1 MESEMIGY
9 TSCTIDSEILEL
21 LRKMGARPVDS
32 TSATS
37 SGILITSASSNSAI
51 LGVNDGYWWNQD
63 ETPAHDPVS
72 FLAQKQKRIA
82 RQQIDQRNDR
92 IKAWEDKRK
101 RFK

>member
-1 MESEMIGY
+1 MMIE
-9 TSCTIDSEILEL
+9 SCTIDSEIREL

-37 SGILITSASSNSAI
+37 SGIMFASLNS
-51 LGVNDGYWWNQD
+51 LDVNNGYCD
-63 ETPAHDPVS
+63 PPATPDQ
-72 FLAQKQKRIA
+72 FLNQKQKRIA
-82 RQQIDQRNDR
+82 RQQIVQRNDR

>member
-1 MESEMIGY
+1 MIGY
-9 TSCTIDSEILEL
+9 ASCTIDSEILEL

-37 SGILITSASSNSAI
+37 SGILITSSSSDSAI
-51 LGVNDGYWWNQD
+51 LGVNDGYWPNRI
-63 ETPAHDPVS
+63 EAPADDPIS
-72 FLAQKQKRIA
+72 FLIQKQKRIA
-82 RQQIDQRNDR
+82 RQQIVQRNDR